1 MKKEKK
7 IAFIMSSIFL
17 LEELYSFIIWLFTV
31 LKKLMTL
38 IK

>member
-31 LKKLMTL
+31 LKKLMTH
-38 IK
+38 